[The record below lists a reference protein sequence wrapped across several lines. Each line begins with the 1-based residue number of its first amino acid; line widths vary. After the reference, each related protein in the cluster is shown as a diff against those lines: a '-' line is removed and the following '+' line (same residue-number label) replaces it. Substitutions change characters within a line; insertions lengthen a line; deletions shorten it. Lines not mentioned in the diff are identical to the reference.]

1 MTKALEN
8 DNELIHAMLLGINK
22 VPEIYRP
29 SPYWLA
35 KTKNSAREILKF
47 GLKDF
52 RGSTNNIGTSYSDN
66 GLVDVRGQYNYGLRL
81 LLSILMK
88 RAFPLSRIFDSQVRL
103 TEKWF
108 HETVKHKNVIAN
120 TSERVKELLEK
131 FNMPNDTIRGGCL
144 NYCDIKNKKI
154 ANHYLE
160 LLHTHEILARHID
173 FKKARTYFEIGGGF
187 GANLHLLIENYSN
200 IRKVIY
206 LDIMPNLYIGT
217 QYLKSFYGKGVK
229 TFFESS
235 RLRKISFSLGDELEI
250 FCIAPHQIESL
261 DVVIDIFQNSHSF
274 VEMSSNIVKNYVK
287 YIEKMTSPNNSAI
300 GLISYDGGDEQTLKP
315 DSLPKY
321 FSRKFMRY
329 EEQTLWRHDRHNY
342 YYVAN
347 SR

>member
-1 MTKALEN
+1 MTRTLEN
-8 DNELIHAMLLGINK
+8 DNELINAMLLDIDT
-22 VPEIYRP
+22 VPKIYRP
-29 SPYWLA
+29 SPYWSA
-35 KTKNSAREILKF
+35 KTKNAAREILKF
-47 GLKDF
+47 GIKDF

-66 GLVDVRGQYNYGLRL
+66 RLVDVRGQYNYGLKL
-81 LLSILMK
+81 FLSILMK
-88 RAFPLSRIFDSQVRL
+88 RTFPLSRIFDSQVRL

-108 HETVKHKNVIAN
+108 YEAVKHKNVIAN
-120 TSERVKELLEK
+120 TSERIKELLEK

-160 LLHTHEILARHID
+160 LLHTHEILSRHID
-173 FKKARTYFEIGGGF
+173 FKIARTYFEIGGGF

-217 QYLKSFYGKGVK
+217 QYLKSFYGKSVK
-229 TFFESS
+229 TFCEISK
-235 RLRKISFSLGDELEI
+235 LKKIKFSLGNELEI
-250 FCIAPHQIESL
+250 FCIAPHQIECL

-287 YIEKMTSPNNSAI
+287 YIEKVTSPNKSAI

-342 YYVAN
+342 YYVA
-347 SR
+347 SGS